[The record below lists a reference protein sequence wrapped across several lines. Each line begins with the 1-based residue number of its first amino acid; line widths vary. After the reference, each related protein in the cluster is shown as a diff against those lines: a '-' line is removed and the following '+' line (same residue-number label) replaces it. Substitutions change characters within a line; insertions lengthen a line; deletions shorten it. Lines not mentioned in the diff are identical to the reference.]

1 MTLRQEVYRGGGYL
15 AARQAAGLV
24 LSVGGVLLL
33 TRLLGPA
40 TYGMYAAALTLQLFA
55 QTLAGWG
62 VGTYLIRYEGDERI
76 ERYHHASSFLVVA
89 GIAVVVL
96 LALALP
102 LAERWS
108 RLAGLSVPALLLFAA
123 IPLQL
128 LTSVPMARIERA
140 LAFRVVARVEMAG
153 QFTFFAAS
161 VSLALAGA
169 GVWAPVAGFWLQQLV
184 HAAGYFSGAH
194 YRPEWSWSKS
204 ANRAML
210 NFGGGYS
217 VSLWLWQARRL
228 ANPLIIGRY
237 LGSEGVAWVA
247 VATQIVTQ
255 LSTLSAVTWRLS
267 VAVLSRVQT
276 DAERTGRSI
285 SEGMQLQA
293 LVVGPPL
300 VAFGW
305 LGGWL
310 VPLLFGADW
319 TPLMRIYSAIA
330 IGFLT
335 NALFQLHSSA
345 LYVRKRTADMSAF
358 HAVHVLLLAG
368 TAALLVPRL
377 GLIGYAWAEIAAL
390 LSYAVLH
397 WRTRRVVT
405 HLSYGAPAAA
415 WAAFALALALPNNP
429 WAGALLITLVLAL
442 PSTRTVLSGLWQHA
456 RRHVYGA

>member
-1 MTLRQEVYRGGGYL
+1 
-15 AARQAAGLV
+15 
-24 LSVGGVLLL
+24 
-33 TRLLGPA
+33 
-40 TYGMYAAALTLQLFA
+40 
-55 QTLAGWG
+55 
-62 VGTYLIRYEGDERI
+62 
-76 ERYHHASSFLVVA
+76 
-89 GIAVVVL
+89 
-96 LALALP
+96 
-102 LAERWS
+102 
-108 RLAGLSVPALLLFAA
+108 
-123 IPLQL
+123 
-128 LTSVPMARIERA
+128 
-140 LAFRVVARVEMAG
+140 
-153 QFTFFAAS
+153 
-161 VSLALAGA
+161 
-169 GVWAPVAGFWLQQLV
+169 VAGFWLQQIV
-184 HAAGYFSGAH
+184 HAAGYFSGAR
-194 YRPEWSWSKS
+194 YRPKWSWSAS

-217 VSLWLWQARRL
+217 VSLWVWQARRL
-228 ANPLIIGRY
+228 VNPLIIGRY

-267 VAVLSRVQT
+267 VAVLSRVQA

-319 TPLMRIYSAIA
+319 SPLMRVYSAIA

-345 LYVRKRTADMSAF
+345 LYVRKRTGDMTAF
-358 HAVHVLLLAG
+358 HAAHVLLLAG
-368 TAALLVPRL
+368 TAALLVPRI

-397 WRTRRVVT
+397 WRTRRAVT
-405 HLSYGAPAAA
+405 HLSYGAPATA
-415 WAAFALALALPNNP
+415 WAAFALAVALPNNP
-429 WAGALLITLVLAL
+429 WAGAVLVTLVLAL
-442 PSTRTVLSGLWQHA
+442 PSTRTVLNGLWQHA
-456 RRHVYGA
+456 RGHVYGA